1 MQIESYI
8 NIYSVSMHSPAFVQP
23 EEARKRINSWVSAA
37 TNDLVDSI
45 LPSGSVT
52 QDTSLVVTTA
62 IYFKGIW
69 KTTFNKSMTKEGKF
83 HRLDGTAVDAQFMRS
98 KEDQFIAAHDGFKVL
113 VMPYA
118 EAAAGTA
125 VTPTMPSTTT
135 PPPQYS
141 LCVLLPDARD
151 GLPSLVDKMTYPSFL
166 QEHMP
171 ERSVEVGDFRVP
183 KFKLSFYS
191 RMKRQ
196 LQDLGIKAVFDP
208 ARADLSDMLLVRDGG
223 GGDGDSRA
231 PRLVLDDV
239 FHRAVIEEGTEA
251 AASTALIFAETCAM
265 PAPPRLPKA
274 VDFVA
279 DHPFAFFVV
288 EEVSGAI
295 LFAGQVLDPTKP

>member
-1 MQIESYI
+1 M
-8 NIYSVSMHSPAFVQP
+8 
-23 EEARKRINSWVSAA
+23 
-37 TNDLVDSI
+37 
-45 LPSGSVT
+45 
-52 QDTSLVVTTA
+52 
-62 IYFKGIW
+62 
-69 KTTFNKSMTKEGKF
+69 
-83 HRLDGTAVDAQFMRS
+83 
-98 KEDQFIAAHDGFKVL
+98 
-113 VMPYA
+113 
-118 EAAAGTA
+118 
-125 VTPTMPSTTT
+125 
-135 PPPQYS
+135 
-141 LCVLLPDARD
+141 LPDARD

-265 PAPPRLPKA
+265 PAPPRRPKA

>member
-1 MQIESYI
+1 MDP
-8 NIYSVSMHSPAFVQP
+8 PAFMQP
-23 EEARKRINSWVSAA
+23 EEARKRINSWVAAA
-37 TNDLVDSI
+37 TNNLVDSI
-45 LPSGSVT
+45 PPRGSVT
-52 QDTSLVVTTA
+52 QGTSLVVTTA

-125 VTPTMPSTTT
+125 VTPTMPSTTPT
-135 PPPQYS
+135 PPPPQYS

-239 FHRAVIEEGTEA
+239 FHRAVIEVNEEGTEA
-251 AASTALIFAETCAM
+251 AVSTALIFGQLCAM
-265 PAPPRLPKA
+265 RAPQRRPEA